1 MFSMSS
7 LRRTRVLAGI
17 AALALTLGLVACS
30 SEVAVNPAPS
40 NGISVTIGSQ
50 GTVENEIIAQL
61 YGQALAFEGYDVAY
75 NQGIGTRKQYIA
87 GMVNGLIDFMPEY
100 SGSLMAGLDGSSR
113 LTDTS
118 DMVSVMP
125 KLLKERELRVL
136 EPSPAHNGYVL
147 VVTKA
152 FAQMH
157 NLVNIGDLKTV
168 AANISIGATP
178 EFEDLRYGRSG
189 LNAVYNVAGWKS
201 VPVEDETGAEVIE
214 ELVAGSIEVAA
225 VHASAPSISR
235 DDLVILGDPAKLVSE
250 QNVLP
255 FIRDAVYTKKFARIV
270 NGVSAKLTTADL
282 QAMNAIGSTTTP
294 ETIAREWLEKNG
306 FLGVPVGS

>member
-1 MFSMSS
+1 MSS
-7 LRRTRVLAGI
+7 PRRTRVLAGI
-17 AALALTLGLVACS
+17 AALALTLGLAACS
-30 SEVAVNPAPS
+30 SEVAVNPSPS

-61 YGQALAFEGYDVAY
+61 YGQALAFHGYDVAY

-100 SGSLMAGLDGSSR
+100 SGSLMAGLDSSSR

-125 KLLKERELRVL
+125 RLLKERELRVL

-147 VVTKA
+147 VVTKE
-152 FAQMH
+152 FAAMH
-157 NLVNIGDLKTV
+157 NLVNIGDLQSV

-178 EFEDLRYGRSG
+178 EFEDLRYGRAG
-189 LNAVYNVAGWKS
+189 LNSGYNVTGWTF
-201 VPVEDETGAEVIE
+201 VPVDDETGTQLIE
-214 ELVAGSIEVAA
+214 DLTAGTIQVAA
-225 VHASAPSISR
+225 VHASAPSISGS
-235 DDLVILGDPAKLVSE
+235 DLVVLGDPAQLVSD

-255 FIRDAVYTKKFARIV
+255 FIRDAVYTKKFAAIV
-270 NGVSAKLTTADL
+270 NSVSAELTTADL
-282 QAMNAIGSTTTP
+282 QAMNAIGATTTP
-294 ETIAREWLEKNG
+294 ETIAREWLEKHG
-306 FLGVPVGS
+306 FLGAPADS

>member
-1 MFSMSS
+1 MDSVNAKGKCGAQGAPQPGPARLDVEEVRER
-7 LRRTRVLAGI
+7 LRTK
-17 AALALTLGLVACS
+17 
-30 SEVAVNPAPS
+30 
-40 NGISVTIGSQ
+40 Q
-50 GTVENEIIAQL
+50 G
-61 YGQALAFEGYDVAY
+61 
-75 NQGIGTRKQYIA
+75 
-87 GMVNGLIDFMPEY
+87 PEY
-100 SGSLMAGLDGSSR
+100 WRSL
-113 LTDTS
+113 
-118 DMVSVMP
+118 
-125 KLLKERELRVL
+125 EELA
-136 EPSPAHNGYVL
+136 S
-147 VVTKA
+147 
-152 FAQMH
+152 
-157 NLVNIGDLKTV
+157 
-168 AANISIGATP
+168 TP